1 MSESIL
7 STTRFLD
14 CWATQLQVDKDI
26 AATMASIFSELN
38 EIRLSVST
46 ESWKQFAVTTFRAH
60 PLMDLL
66 LQDPFTRRAFTKPR
80 GYPGDAVTFD
90 FIYTQ
95 EDGAPAPSCEEATE
109 LGKQVHDYIMQVEGC
124 QAVRAR
130 RGVIRQKLHDL
141 AAQRLRPH
149 VLSVGCGHLREAVQC
164 AAFLEG
170 RFGRYVGLDQDTASL
185 AVVARNFG
193 DFGVETIAASVR
205 DLVKGDIALTGF
217 DFVYATGLY
226 DYLPTAVAQKLSA
239 VLFEMLNPGGCLLFA
254 NFLPH
259 MSGRGYLEACLDWW
273 LIYRSTSEM
282 LQISEALPERDI
294 ESLSLFAEAYQ
305 NFLFLEVQ
313 RKG

>member
-14 CWATQLQVDKDI
+14 CLATQLQVGKDI

-109 LGKQVHDYIMQVEGC
+109 LGKQVHDYIMPGSEPF
-124 QAVRAR
+124 AR
-130 RGVIRQKLHDL
+130 LH
-141 AAQRLRPH
+141 
-149 VLSVGCGHLREAVQC
+149 
-164 AAFLEG
+164 
-170 RFGRYVGLDQDTASL
+170 
-185 AVVARNFG
+185 
-193 DFGVETIAASVR
+193 I
-205 DLVKGDIALTGF
+205 
-217 DFVYATGLY
+217 
-226 DYLPTAVAQKLSA
+226 
-239 VLFEMLNPGGCLLFA
+239 
-254 NFLPH
+254 
-259 MSGRGYLEACLDWW
+259 
-273 LIYRSTSEM
+273 
-282 LQISEALPERDI
+282 
-294 ESLSLFAEAYQ
+294 
-305 NFLFLEVQ
+305 
-313 RKG
+313 